1 MSFYFSLDFVK
12 VGLASDREDH
22 AAEPLVASR
31 RRGDAAYVAVVHNP
45 GGASPS
51 FVAALNAM
59 LDGVGRRGFGTTVAL
74 LRSTIAEATAQALPY
89 CLVRIDDRSRIV
101 RFAARDLAV
110 WVRSGAVLSPMAPG
124 ESPYR
129 PGDAFLIV
137 DPSADALLR
146 GSYGV
151 NRPVIGRSNRAGTIA
166 RDLRDALLATA
177 PPGTTGLE
185 SVVALRAIA
194 RDGVVTRKRIVAA
207 VAISAAVH
215 FLITGGF
222 GLFHPPGLSS
232 AERERRQPATIV
244 TISSAPRKAPRAIQR
259 PPAPQRVASKS
270 SPQQRPVQPAQ
281 PARPTQQ
288 VQPTQPVTPQRVAV
302 AKPPPASL
310 VVPPKMPDLPPR
322 QHALSPVAP
331 KETHETQPTHAAP
344 TSQQAV
350 THYSPAQLAALQSR
364 LAAATEAVN
373 HVDPLAV
380 PSSEPAAPKRY
391 ALDMVGDSSALRH
404 QEGILRPIRSW
415 QHDGYTYY
423 YVSYEIVFADGITEA
438 GDVPWPIRYLPA
450 EDPFTKPPHTIPLPP
465 PLPDF
470 VLPAGTHL
478 GRALRPYFP
487 NLPSAN

>member
-12 VGLASDREDH
+12 VGLASDREDR
-22 AAEPLVASR
+22 AAEPVVASR
-31 RRGDAAYVAVVHNP
+31 RCGDVAYIAIVCHN
-45 GGASPS
+45 GSPSAS

-74 LRSTIAEATAQALPY
+74 LRATIAEAGAEAVPF
-89 CLVRIDDRSRIV
+89 CLVRIDDRARIV
-101 RFAARDLAV
+101 RFAARDFAV
-110 WVRSGAVLSPMAPG
+110 WVRSGAVLSPLGPG
-124 ESPYR
+124 AAPYR

-146 GSYGV
+146 GSHGV
-151 NRPVIGRSNRAGTIA
+151 SRPVIGRSNRAGTIA
-166 RDLRDALLATA
+166 RELLDALLATA

-185 SVVALRAIA
+185 SVIALRVIA
-194 RDGVVTRKRIVAA
+194 RDGVVFRKRIAAA

-222 GLFHPPGLSS
+222 GLFHSPGLT
-232 AERERRQPATIV
+232 ARERERREAATVV
-244 TISSAPRKAPRAIQR
+244 TISSAPHKATRAVQR
-259 PPAPQRVASKS
+259 PPAPQRAASKS
-270 SPQQRPVQPAQ
+270 SPQQPPVQPAQ
-281 PARPTQQ
+281 PA
-288 VQPTQPVTPQRVAV
+288 QPAQPVTPQRAAI

-310 VVPPKMPDLPPR
+310 VVPPKMRNVPPR
-322 QHALSPVAP
+322 HVAFAPVGP
-331 KETHETQPTHAAP
+331 KESHETQPAHA
-344 TSQQAV
+344 SQQTV
-350 THYSPAQLAALQSR
+350 THYSAAQLAALQSR

-404 QEGILRPIRSW
+404 QQGILRPIRSW

-423 YVSYEIVFADGITEA
+423 YVSYEIVFPDGSTEA

-450 EDPFTKPPHTIPLPP
+450 EDPFTQPPHTIPLPP

-487 NLPSAN
+487 NLTSAN